1 MPGKE
6 SFRQIN
12 MDGGS
17 ERTGFFR
24 RRKDDE
30 PRSERVERLSAVCE
44 TRDGR
49 TIFVGWSGDIP
60 PKPIVVEDVSFLG
73 DHARESWEIFKAPGS
88 RGRDLRSISFSRV
101 VPVEAGVSEINA
113 HNRREQE
120 DVVAI
125 TYKDGNGDDQRVMVG
140 EVDFLRAVA
149 EALSNPW
156 GDFSDSESSDQ
167 VREATAMY
175 TIFLRSKAYDS
186 GLALLFNLQSDPHAL
201 KPETDTNEAV
211 FREFVARTLSALIA
225 NDERQ
230 PEGGRKGYVSTAVNF
245 IGSEAP
251 VDLGTAGKALY
262 GLRRLGILRFTDQSL
277 ASTLRS
283 LKDQDIV
290 NVDEGKLLDLEISN
304 RVGQIA
310 RLDKG
315 RLMQMVQGMLSS
327 VRSSLGS
334 EGRN

>member
-1 MPGKE
+1 
-6 SFRQIN
+6 

-17 ERTGFFR
+17 ERTGFGPFGR

-30 PRSERVERLSAVCE
+30 PRSERVERLSAACE
-44 TRDGR
+44 TRDRR

-60 PKPIVVEDVSFLG
+60 PKPIVVEDVSLLG
-73 DHARESWEIFKAPGS
+73 DHARESWEIFKAPGTRS
-88 RGRDLRSISFSRV
+88 RDLRSISFSRV
-101 VPVEAGVSEINA
+101 TPVEAGVSEINA

-120 DVVAI
+120 DVVAVA
-125 TYKDGNGDDQRVMVG
+125 YQDGSGNDQRAMVG
-140 EVDFLRAVA
+140 EVNFLEAVA
-149 EALSNPW
+149 ESLQNPW

-175 TIFLRSKAYDS
+175 TVFLRSKAYDS

-211 FREFVARTLSALIA
+211 FREFVARTLAALIA

-230 PEGGRKGYVSTAVNF
+230 QEGDRKGYVHTAVNF

-262 GLRRLGILRFTDQSL
+262 KLRSLGILSFTDRSL
-277 ASTLRS
+277 AGALRG
-283 LKDQDIV
+283 LKAQDIV
-290 NVDEGKLLDLEISN
+290 NVDEAKLLDLETSN
-304 RVGQIA
+304 RIGQIA
-310 RLDKG
+310 RLDREK
-315 RLMQMVQGMLSS
+315 LSQMVQEMLSS
-327 VRSSLGS
+327 VRGSLGLR
-334 EGRN
+334 GRD